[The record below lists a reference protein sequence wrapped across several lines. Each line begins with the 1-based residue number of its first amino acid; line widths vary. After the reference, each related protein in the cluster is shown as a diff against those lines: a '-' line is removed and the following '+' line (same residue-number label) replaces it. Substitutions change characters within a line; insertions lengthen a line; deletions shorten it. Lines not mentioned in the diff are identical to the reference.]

1 MEQKKK
7 KGYGAGIV
15 TGILAT
21 VLVSLLLLVGF
32 RVITNTAGSYA
43 SGKVTEKEV
52 SKKLNK
58 LNALIDKY
66 YLYEDEIDTD
76 KLAEGIYSGYTS
88 ALGDKYTVYYDEDET
103 KALMESTSGTF
114 SGVGATLTKDA
125 DTGYATIVNVY
136 EDSPAEKAGLKA
148 GDILEKIDDHEVGDE
163 QLDTVVSWI
172 KGEKGTDVKITVLR
186 DGEELEMTATRDTIE
201 VKTVSYEMKENQIGY
216 IRVSEFDTVTYD
228 QFKEALD
235 DLENQG
241 MQGLIVDLRNN
252 PGGSLDTVTNMLRL
266 LLPEGTIV
274 STKDKNGKKDEITCD
289 GTHEFKKPMAVLVN
303 QYSASAS
310 EIFSGAVQDYGTAK
324 IVGVTT
330 YGKGV
335 VQQLMDLGDGT
346 CLKVTIAEYYTP
358 NGRSIN
364 GKGVEPDVEV
374 EYQYDEENP
383 KADNQLDQALSTV
396 QEEIVES
403 TQNR

>member
-21 VLVSLLLLVGF
+21 VLVSLLLLGGF

-186 DGEELEMTATRDTIE
+186 DGEELELTATRDTIE

-235 DLENQG
+235 DLEKQG

>member
-21 VLVSLLLLVGF
+21 VLVSLLLLGGF

-52 SKKLNK
+52 SKKLDK

-66 YLYEDEIDTD
+66 YLYEDEIDTE

-186 DGEELEMTATRDTIE
+186 DGEELELTATRDTIE

-235 DLENQG
+235 DLEKQG